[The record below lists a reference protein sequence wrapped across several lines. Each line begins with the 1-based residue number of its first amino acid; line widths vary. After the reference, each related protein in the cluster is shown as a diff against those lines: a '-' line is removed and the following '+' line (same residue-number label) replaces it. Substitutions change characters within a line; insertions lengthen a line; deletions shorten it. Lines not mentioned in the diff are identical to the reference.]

1 MCVSAQNEG
10 DLSDIDAVIGCP
22 IWLPKRHVLEKFE
35 SLSTKEKNVVCG
47 TLFYCAN
54 WFRELI
60 NAFAGQ
66 KNPEDKNK
74 ARRKVTLLFPRELLI
89 YLLVIS

>member
-1 MCVSAQNEG
+1 MCVSAQNDG

-22 IWLPKRHVLEKFE
+22 VWLPKRQVLEKLE
-35 SLSTKEKNVVCG
+35 PLSSNEKNVVCA

-66 KNPEDKNK
+66 VSPENKNRVSTRRMTGLLHIGKKKNS
-74 ARRKVTLLFPRELLI
+74 AV
-89 YLLVIS
+89 